1 MPAIRLQADPPR
13 QSLELLQLLG
23 PARVDPEW
31 EAEKTGWRCFV
42 MGNHHPSF
50 RKGSRL
56 RSAWQRGFDAAA
68 RSADPERLML

>member
-1 MPAIRLQADPPR
+1 MPAIRLHPGPPR
-13 QSLELLQLLG
+13 QSLDLLQLLR
-23 PARVDPEW
+23 PAPFDPEW
-31 EAEKTGWRCFV
+31 EAEKAGYRCYV
-42 MGNHHPSF
+42 MGNLHPCF